1 MRLLQQIS
9 SAAPGAI
16 YQCAC
21 VFSIRAIRVLTGD
34 IAICVSPQE
43 TQGIRRLKAD
53 SRHEADAKQAIG
65 RGNAC

>member
-9 SAAPGAI
+9 SAAPEAI
-16 YQCAC
+16 YQCVC

-53 SRHEADAKQAIG
+53 SRH
-65 RGNAC
+65 